1 MGKKGFKI
9 KRQDLIE
16 AQVELMSA
24 IKELAGKLGA
34 NNNAAQTRKAVEAL
48 VLIELYSSLTDRKHP
63 RLEMVTCCNIDYCI
77 NYIREIGLDI
87 TMMEIGD

>member
-1 MGKKGFKI
+1 MGKKAFKI

-24 IKELAGKLGA
+24 IKELIRKLGEA
-34 NNNAAQTRKAVEAL
+34 SNEKTRKAVEAL

-63 RLEMVTCCNIDYCI
+63 RLNMVTCCDVDYCI
-77 NYIREIGLDI
+77 NYIREVGLDI
-87 TMMEIGD
+87 ITMSED

>member
-1 MGKKGFKI
+1 MGKKAFKI

-24 IKELAGKLGA
+24 IKELTRKLGEA
-34 NNNAAQTRKAVEAL
+34 SNEKTRKAVEAL

-63 RLEMVTCCNIDYCI
+63 RLNMVTCCDVDYCI
-77 NYIREIGLDI
+77 NYIREMGLDI
-87 TMMEIGD
+87 TMMNIEDD